1 MRNLNIPDQ
10 SWTMQSETAEAQQ
23 AEVTEVQELDE
34 SADLEYGLTFVY
46 ARV

>member
-1 MRNLNIPDQ
+1 MRNLTIADQ

-23 AEVTEVQELDE
+23 AETAELQELDD